1 MHLKHIK
8 INNFRALRN
17 IEIDFESE
25 FPRRIFPLGSLN
37 GGGKS
42 TLLQLTF
49 ILLHCSA
56 SQDPD
61 QLNFIKNLLSD
72 FRVKTHDTLEELA
85 IFTIVHNQEEY
96 RIRFYACQ
104 DTYINN
110 FLASSEANEPSN
122 TSSPYFSSIIELEEN
137 KKKLDHLASEA
148 NGIEWSID
156 QVRMLSLIDDPEVRS
171 QKIRD
176 VFNRL
181 NRTLKSDVLIKVEEG
196 FRIEFD
202 RLNRT
207 LEPDIPIKVEEGF
220 RIEQEL
226 RELLEITNINRE
238 TANYRYNKSVND
250 VKIIIRC
257 LEEKSL
263 NYVTTYYISRKDANE
278 SLLYQVD
285 GLARKDALN
294 LLESISCK
302 IFMASPL
309 TQIYLFLSKKDRLSI
324 FKTQKSKES
333 SYFRAKESS
342 YFQALEKA
350 KSKLDIF
357 LSTYDFFETRF
368 LIDLFTQARDK
379 DFQCAIE
386 NKGEYGTNYP
396 NLLTEINSILPGK
409 SINVTSDLSQITFS
423 MTIDSEEC
431 SLLPEDLS
439 HGELKK
445 LNIYTWL
452 KTYNIK
458 DAIVLMDEPEIALH
472 PDWQRDLTNNLWDWE
487 PSNQY
492 ILATH
497 SYEICQALTSHHIK
511 EIEPRLLKPD
521 ILKNNDD

>member
-72 FRVKTHDTLEELA
+72 FRVKTRDALEELA

-110 FLASSEANEPSN
+110 FSASSEANEPSN

-137 KKKLDHLASEA
+137 EKKRDLLQFDADNIK
-148 NGIEWSID
+148 WSIV
-156 QVRMLSLIDDPEVRS
+156 QVRKLSLIEDPE
-171 QKIRD
+171 IRYREIR
-176 VFNRL
+176 N
-181 NRTLKSDVLIKVEEG
+181 VLTDLGVIGEKLSRIFEEG
-196 FRIEFD
+196 SPIARRRID
-202 RLNRT
+202 PRK
-207 LEPDIPIKVEEGF
+207 IEG
-220 RIEQEL
+220 
-226 RELLEITNINRE
+226 ELLELLKIKDIHLG
-238 TANYRYNKSVND
+238 TANDKCNKLHND
-250 VKIIIRC
+250 VQVITRC
-257 LEEKSL
+257 LEEKHL
-263 NYVTTYYISRKDANE
+263 NYVTTYYINGEDANE

-285 GLARKDALN
+285 GLARTHALH

-302 IFMASPL
+302 IFIASPS

-324 FKTQKSKES
+324 FTTKKS
-333 SYFRAKESS
+333 KESS

-350 KSKLDIF
+350 KSKLANF
-357 LSTYDFFETRF
+357 LSTYDFFEPGF

-379 DFQCAIE
+379 DFQYAIE
-386 NKGEYGTNYP
+386 NKGEYGTNYQ

-445 LNIYTWL
+445 LNIYTWI
-452 KTYNIK
+452 KSYNIK

-472 PDWQRDLTNNLWDWE
+472 PDWQYNLTNNLWDWE

-497 SYEICQALTSHHIK
+497 SYEICQALTPRHIK
-511 EIEPRLLKPD
+511 EIEPKLLKQD
-521 ILKNNDD
+521 ALKNDD

>member
-1 MHLKHIK
+1 MHLKRIK
-8 INNFRALRN
+8 VNNFRALKN
-17 IEIDFESE
+17 IQIDFESD
-25 FPRRIFPLGSLN
+25 FSPRIFPLASRN

-72 FRVKTHDTLEELA
+72 FRVKTRDALEELA

-122 TSSPYFSSIIELEEN
+122 TSSPYFSSIIELQEN
-137 KKKLDHLASEA
+137 EKKRDLLEFEA
-148 NGIEWSID
+148 ENIKWSID
-156 QVRMLSLIDDPEVRS
+156 QVRKLSLIEDPE
-171 QKIRD
+171 IRYREIR
-176 VFNRL
+176 N
-181 NRTLKSDVLIKVEEG
+181 VLTDLGVIGEKLSRIFEEG
-196 FRIEFD
+196 SPIARRRID
-202 RLNRT
+202 PRK
-207 LEPDIPIKVEEGF
+207 IEG
-220 RIEQEL
+220 
-226 RELLEITNINRE
+226 ELLELLKIKDINLG
-238 TANYRYNKSVND
+238 TANYKCNKLHND
-250 VKIIIRC
+250 VQVITRC
-257 LEEKSL
+257 LEEKHL
-263 NYVTTYYISRKDANE
+263 NYVSTYYINGEDANE

-285 GLARKDALN
+285 GLARTEALN

-302 IFMASPL
+302 IFIASPS

-324 FKTQKSKES
+324 FKTKES
-333 SYFRAKESS
+333 KESS

-350 KSKLDIF
+350 KSKLGKF

-379 DFQCAIE
+379 DFQYAIE
-386 NKGEYGTNYP
+386 NKGEYGTNYQ

-452 KTYNIK
+452 KTYNIN

-472 PDWQRDLTNNLWDWE
+472 PDWQYKLTNNLSEWG

-497 SYEICQALTSHHIK
+497 SYEICQPLTPNHVK
-511 EIEPRLLKPD
+511 EIEPKLLKDVSPSS
-521 ILKNNDD
+521 NDSGN